1 MCRRIDDQSSHSLT
15 GVSRNQTIPA
25 STAVDRVEWFWRIKR
40 VQRSTDGHPSAYQIQ
55 PIMRSIHLN
64 QLVGTIGAAAAL
76 LAAPTLA
83 DAQRSRAGQGDLNS
97 RYGTAVANSDA
108 SEASDDS
115 RVDYHFKSR
124 ADSLSW
130 ERSRAVAARSDGFR
144 LVVSLKDRHLW
155 AIIGSDTVLSA
166 PAAVAKGTTL
176 EYGGSEWKFETP
188 RGVRT
193 VLSKESDP
201 IWQPPEWLYAETA
214 VENGLKLGHIYPGKP
229 IRLGDGRLLTVRDG
243 VVGVVEN
250 GQFDPMPTDEHI
262 VFDRTLFVPPMGT
275 KNRKVEGEL
284 GKYRLN
290 MGDGF
295 LLHGT
300 PYKESIGMAATHG
313 CVRLRDED
321 IEWLYDHV
329 PVGTKVYIY

>member
-1 MCRRIDDQSSHSLT
+1 
-15 GVSRNQTIPA
+15 
-25 STAVDRVEWFWRIKR
+25 
-40 VQRSTDGHPSAYQIQ
+40 
-55 PIMRSIHLN
+55 MRSIHLN
-64 QLVGTIGAAAAL
+64 QILGTIGAAATI
-76 LAAPTLA
+76 LAAPVLA
-83 DAQRSRAGQGDLNS
+83 DAQSSRAGQGDLAS
-97 RYGTAVANSDA
+97 RYGAAAAN
-108 SEASDDS
+108 SEASDAGDDNH
-115 RVDYHFKSR
+115 VEYHFKSR

-130 ERSRAVAARSDGFR
+130 QRNRAAAARSDGFR
-144 LVVSLKDRHLW
+144 LVVSLKERHLW
-155 AIIGSDTVLSA
+155 AIIGADTVLSA
-166 PAAVAKGTTL
+166 PVAVAKGTRL
-176 EYGGSEWKFETP
+176 EYGKSEWKFETP

-214 VENGLKLGHIYPGKP
+214 VENGLRLGHIYPGKP
-229 IRLGDGRLLTVRDG
+229 IKLDDGRILTIRDG
-243 VVGVVEN
+243 VVGLIEG
-250 GQFDPMPTDEHI
+250 GQFDAMPTDEHI
-262 VFDRTLFVPPMGT
+262 VFDNTLYVPPMGT

-329 PVGTKVYIY
+329 PVGTRVYIY